1 MYRLGV
7 DSKIHEQLSGDTYF
21 EFLPVISLVLSGFFY
36 WFSYPVYFATVCIQG
51 KADRAQGEK
60 NGGWFHSLGNTV
72 VMERKGYLSEFWLLQ
87 APTASSRHCYHHGI
101 ACGWPI
107 REYRKEKEKKK
118 KRISTLSLNITS
130 FPSTPWVKL
139 KGFWHSWSVPQYL
152 LPGCQCVEFRLVDT
166 REGKNDNLI
175 HHWFTGTSDSSLLAQ
190 STCYFLFKSSN
201 SGSMHSQ
208 L

>member
-101 ACGWPI
+101 ACGW
-107 REYRKEKEKKK
+107 
-118 KRISTLSLNITS
+118 
-130 FPSTPWVKL
+130 
-139 KGFWHSWSVPQYL
+139 